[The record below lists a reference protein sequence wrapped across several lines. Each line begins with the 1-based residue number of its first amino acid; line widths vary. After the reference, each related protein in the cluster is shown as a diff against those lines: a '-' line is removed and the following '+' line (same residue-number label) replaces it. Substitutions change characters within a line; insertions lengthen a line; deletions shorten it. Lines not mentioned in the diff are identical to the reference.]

1 MAVYVRTKRV
11 TDPLNDRVKACLRGE
26 DHHRLCSSSATSSS
40 GSDHDVS
47 DSLSDLLL
55 LHGFDD
61 DDSSP
66 CDVVS
71 STPPDQICDVSD
83 DEASVDRRPSLPS
96 PAVKLRDL
104 LHPDGGGGD
113 RFRIRLVEKVEEAVG
128 AFSALR
134 SNRSALRRAVM
145 GVLREAGYNAG
156 VCKTRWEASGNLT
169 AGNHEFIDVISGPV
183 GGGGDPRR
191 YVVDLDFAGEFE
203 IARPT
208 AEYGRVMEAM
218 PRGVV
223 VVEAERLRRA
233 VRAVAE
239 AAKRSMKARGLSL
252 PPWRKARYAALF
264 AIAKWLGPYRRST
277 ASAISS
283 STVVSDSGGSVG
295 CRAVGFD
302 AAVSVLSSVTQTI

>member
-1 MAVYVRTKRV
+1 MAAYVRTKRV

-26 DHHRLCSSSATSSS
+26 DHHCLCSSSATSSS
-40 GSDHDVS
+40 GSDHDIS

-55 LHGFDD
+55 FHGFD
-61 DDSSP
+61 SSSSPSP

-71 STPPDQICDVSD
+71 SSPPDQICDGSD
-83 DEASVDRRPSLPS
+83 DEVSVDRRPSLPS
-96 PAVKLRDL
+96 PAVMLRDL
-104 LHPDGGGGD
+104 IDPDGGD
-113 RFRIRLVEKVEEAVG
+113 RFRTRLVEKVEEAVD

-145 GVLREAGYNAG
+145 GVLRESGYNAG
-156 VCKTRWEASGNLT
+156 VCKTRWATSGNLT
-169 AGNHEFIDVISGPV
+169 GGNHEFIDVIAGPV

-223 VVEAERLRRA
+223 VVEAEGLRRA

-239 AAKRSMKARGLSL
+239 AARRSMKARGLSL
-252 PPWRKARYAALF
+252 PPWRKARYA
-264 AIAKWLGPYRRST
+264 ITKWLGPYRRST
-277 ASAISS
+277 TSAVSS
-283 STVVSDSGGSVG
+283 SVVVSSGSGSVG

-302 AAVSVLSSVTQTI
+302 PAVSVLLPV

>member
-26 DHHRLCSSSATSSS
+26 DHHRLSSSSSSSSS
-40 GSDHDVS
+40 GSDHDIS

-61 DDSSP
+61 SSSSS

-71 STPPDQICDVSD
+71 SSPPDQICDGSD

-96 PAVKLRDL
+96 PAVMLRDL
-104 LHPDGGGGD
+104 LGGGGD
-113 RFRIRLVEKVEEAVG
+113 RFRIRLVEKVEEAVD
-128 AFSALR
+128 ALSALR
-134 SNRSALRRAVM
+134 SNRSALQRAVM

-169 AGNHEFIDVISGPV
+169 AGNHEFIDVIAGS
-183 GGGGDPRR
+183 RR

-218 PRGVV
+218 PKGVV
-223 VVEAERLRRA
+223 VVEAEGMRRA

-239 AAKRSMKARGLSL
+239 AARRSMKARGLSL
-252 PPWRKARYAALF
+252 PPWRKTRY

-277 ASAISS
+277 TSAVSS
-283 STVVSDSGGSVG
+283 SVEVSGGGGSVG

-302 AAVSVLSSVTQTI
+302 AVMSVLSSVTRAR

>member
-1 MAVYVRTKRV
+1 M
-11 TDPLNDRVKACLRGE
+11 
-26 DHHRLCSSSATSSS
+26 
-40 GSDHDVS
+40 
-47 DSLSDLLL
+47 
-55 LHGFDD
+55 
-61 DDSSP
+61 
-66 CDVVS
+66 
-71 STPPDQICDVSD
+71 
-83 DEASVDRRPSLPS
+83 
-96 PAVKLRDL
+96 LRDL

-113 RFRIRLVEKVEEAVG
+113 RFRIRLLEKVEEAVD

-134 SNRSALRRAVM
+134 SNRSALRRAVV

-169 AGNHEFIDVISGPV
+169 AGNHEFIDVIAGPV

-239 AAKRSMKARGLSL
+239 AARRSMKARGLSL
-252 PPWRKARYAALF
+252 PPWRKTRY
-264 AIAKWLGPYRRST
+264 AIAKWLGPHRRST
-277 ASAISS
+277 TSAVSS
-283 STVVSDSGGSVG
+283 SAVVSGGGGSVG
-295 CRAVGFD
+295 CREVGFD
-302 AAVSVLSSVTQTI
+302 AAVSVLPPVTRTR